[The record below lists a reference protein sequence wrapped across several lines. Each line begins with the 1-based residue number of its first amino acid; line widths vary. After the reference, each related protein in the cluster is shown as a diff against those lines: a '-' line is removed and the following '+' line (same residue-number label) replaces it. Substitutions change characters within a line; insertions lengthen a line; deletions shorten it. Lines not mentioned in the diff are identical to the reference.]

1 VRRVASESITALRQR
16 LIIDMLLAPSDG
28 ETCQLRSRVIEA
40 MFLVDPAL
48 EKWFK
53 GLLKVYA

>member
-1 VRRVASESITALRQR
+1 MASESITALRQR